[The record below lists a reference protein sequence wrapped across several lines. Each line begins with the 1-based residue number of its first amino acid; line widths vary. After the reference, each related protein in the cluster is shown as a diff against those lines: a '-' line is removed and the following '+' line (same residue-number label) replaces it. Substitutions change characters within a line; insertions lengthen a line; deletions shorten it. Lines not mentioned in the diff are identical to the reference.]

1 MSTLVKKTL
10 NAIGIG
16 STDYSTVKSDERLVF
31 FNTTGWLDKHRPVW
45 NIPIHGW
52 VFEPQGNFLL
62 RKFVSEVLERKYQL
76 TLNSQSRSIF
86 KKRLDLFTVDNER
99 RKRIVIELDGNLFG
113 FPRTKP
119 NGQFVGYLQ
128 IPVTDIDIDPNMGGI
143 LEYSAVLKPR
153 DGRTF
158 EGQIKLV
165 PEQGT
170 SVISDIDDTVKLSHI
185 TDRKKMFEAAFYKEF
200 EAVEGMAKLYQ
211 RWEQQGADF
220 HFVSSSPWQL
230 YEPLVDFLQKSDF
243 PWATLSLKK
252 VRIKDETFLNLFK
265 SGLKTKPVAI
275 KAILRRYPSRQF
287 ILVGDSGEQDAQV
300 YAQIAKEHPD
310 QIRSIFIRNV
320 LDDPALTAKYEDI
333 FKGVDSNLWQ
343 VFSDPSEISLA
354 I

>member
-16 STDYSTVKSDERLVF
+16 STDYSTIKSDERLVF

-76 TLNSQSRSIF
+76 SLSSQSKSIF
-86 KKRLDLFTVDNER
+86 KNRLDLFTVDNER

-128 IPVTDIDIDPNMGGI
+128 IPVEDLNIDPDSGGV
-143 LEYSAVLKPR
+143 LSFSAVLMKNDTR
-153 DGRTF
+153 KFGG
-158 EGQIKLV
+158 EIKLV
-165 PEQGT
+165 PKQGT
-170 SVISDIDDTVKLSHI
+170 SIISDIDDTVKLSYI
-185 TDRKKMFEAAFYKEF
+185 TDRKKMFEAAFYKDF
-200 EAVEGMAKLYQ
+200 EPVEGMASLY
-211 RWEQQGADF
+211 RKWEQQGADF

-230 YEPLVDFLQKSDF
+230 YEPLVEFLKTSNF

-265 SGLKTKPVAI
+265 SGLKTKPIAI
-275 KAILRRYPSRQF
+275 KAILRRYPNRQF
-287 ILVGDSGEQDAQV
+287 VLVGDSGEQDAQV

-310 QIRSIFIRNV
+310 QVRSIFIRNV
-320 LDDPALTAKYEDI
+320 LNDPELTSNYEDV
-333 FKGVDSNLWQ
+333 FKGIDSNLWQ
-343 VFSDPSEISLA
+343 VFTDPSEISLT